1 MEGNQLIKKKIILA
15 IILAATSLTG
25 AWSQEMVLQLDV
37 DSIPGSGNFGPNRR
51 HFRHLFV
58 EMGLAIPYPTT
69 EGNLIKVPHSGSL
82 ALGYRYKLK
91 VINPL
96 AVILEGGLSKS
107 SFRLTQFEGK
117 SFPDSE
123 IHDRQTLHLCRASA
137 GLALR
142 FRFGQ
147 KGDYL
152 GNYLDLGAREV
163 LLLGSRLV
171 EIDPGNSESGDWYRK
186 KRQVYS
192 GLDYAQ
198 RWVPELFA
206 RIGLNRIAITAAYR
220 MGPIFRETVPV
231 DLPKITA
238 GVEFALVRY

>member
-1 MEGNQLIKKKIILA
+1 MIKKTIMTTIFLA
-15 IILAATSLTG
+15 MISLTG
-25 AWSQEMVLQLDV
+25 GRSQEMVLQRDV
-37 DSIPGSGNFGPNRR
+37 DSLPGSGNYGPNQR
-51 HFRHLFV
+51 HFRHLFI
-58 EMGLAIPYPTT
+58 ETGLVIPYPTA
-69 EGNLIKVPHSGSL
+69 ESNLVKVPHSGSL

-96 AVILEGGLSKS
+96 GIILEGGLT
-107 SFRLTQFEGK
+107 RLSYRLSQFEGK
-117 SFPDSE
+117 TFPDSE
-123 IHDRQTLHLCRASA
+123 THDRQSLRLYRASA

-152 GNYLDLGAREV
+152 GYYLDLGAREA

-171 EIDPGNSESGDWYRK
+171 EIDPGRSESGDWYRK
-186 KRQVYS
+186 RRQVYS

-198 RWVPELFA
+198 RWIPELIA
-206 RIGLNRIAITAAYR
+206 RVGLNRIAITAAYR

-231 DLPKITA
+231 DLPRITA
-238 GVEFALVRY
+238 GLEFALVRY